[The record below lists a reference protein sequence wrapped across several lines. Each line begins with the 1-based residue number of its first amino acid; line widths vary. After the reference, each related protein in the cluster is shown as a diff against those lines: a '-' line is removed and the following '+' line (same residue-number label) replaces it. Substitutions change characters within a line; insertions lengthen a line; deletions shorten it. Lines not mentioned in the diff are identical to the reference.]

1 MQKTFDE
8 VVLFARTGLNPRQNF
23 KLGQGNNYYI
33 TIKNIKNNSLVI
45 DDNTD
50 VVNDE
55 AIKLI
60 HKRSQIKKGDILFA
74 SIGRMGDMYIIE
86 EEPMAWDINESVFA
100 FTLDT
105 SIVRQKYFYY
115 IFRVK
120 STLDY
125 LESNSSGSTFKSIK
139 MNQLKKMRFEIPALD
154 KQDQIVS
161 VLDKICN
168 VIEMRKQELG
178 SLDDLIKARFVEMF
192 GDLANPEC
200 SWDKFKFVDACA
212 DKDDIKCGPF
222 GTQLSKDEY
231 TTSGIAVW
239 EIPQINT
246 AFLSEPTHFLTE
258 EKAEQLNS
266 YTIIP
271 GDIAMSRKGNVGKC
285 ALFPN
290 DYPDG
295 IIHSDVLRIR
305 VDRERLNPAFMVCQL
320 HFSGF
325 VTRQIELV
333 SSGAI
338 MAGVNVTKLKQI
350 YVHVPPMDLQNQ
362 FADFVRQVDKSK
374 LMFQKLHQK
383 LNILRQKAGDI

>member
-1 MQKTFDE
+1 MGKTPSRDNVDYWNTNGYKWISIGDLSTTE
-8 VVLFARTGLNPRQNF
+8 M
-23 KLGQGNNYYI
+23 YI
-33 TIKNIKNNSLVI
+33 S
-45 DDNTD
+45 NTKEHLSEKA
-50 VVNDE
+50 VQE
-55 AIKLI
+55 SRIKLI
-60 HKRSQIKKGDILFA
+60 PRNTVVMSFKL
-74 SIGRMGDMYIIE
+74 SIGKTAITAEDMYSNEAI
-86 EEPMAWDINESVFA
+86 MAFHDKHVVDM
-100 FTLDT
+100 LP
-105 SIVRQKYFYY
+105 KY
-115 IFRVK
+115 IFYLFKYRDWDKGSNKAVMGKTLNKATLSEIEIELCSLEKQKEIVK
-120 STLDY
+120 
-125 LESNSSGSTFKSIK
+125 
-139 MNQLKKMRFEIPALD
+139 
-154 KQDQIVS
+154 
-161 VLDKICN
+161 VLDKI
-168 VIEMRKQELG
+168 MGSLAGRKSELLL
-178 SLDDLIKARFVEMF
+178 LDDLIKARFVEMF

-200 SWDKFKFVDACA
+200 SWDKCKFVDACA

-383 LNILRQKAGDI
+383 LNILRQKAGNI

>member
-1 MQKTFDE
+1 MGKTPSRDNVDYWNTNGYKWISIGDLSTTE
-8 VVLFARTGLNPRQNF
+8 M
-23 KLGQGNNYYI
+23 YI
-33 TIKNIKNNSLVI
+33 S
-45 DDNTD
+45 NTKEHLSEKA
-50 VVNDE
+50 VQE
-55 AIKLI
+55 SRIKLI
-60 HKRSQIKKGDILFA
+60 PRNTVVMSFKL
-74 SIGRMGDMYIIE
+74 SIGKTAITAEDMYSNEAI
-86 EEPMAWDINESVFA
+86 MAFHDKHVVDM
-100 FTLDT
+100 LP
-105 SIVRQKYFYY
+105 KY
-115 IFRVK
+115 IFYLFKYRDWDKGSNKAVMGKTLNKATLSEIEIELCSLEKQKEIVK
-120 STLDY
+120 
-125 LESNSSGSTFKSIK
+125 
-139 MNQLKKMRFEIPALD
+139 
-154 KQDQIVS
+154 
-161 VLDKICN
+161 VLDKI
-168 VIEMRKQELG
+168 MGSLAGRKSELLL
-178 SLDDLIKARFVEMF
+178 LDDLIKARFVEMF

-200 SWDKFKFVDACA
+200 SWDKCKFVDACA

-374 LMFQKLHQK
+374 VAV
-383 LNILRQKAGDI
+383 QKALDETQTLFDSLMQEYFG

>member
-1 MQKTFDE
+1 MKYKLKDIFDLQMGKTPSRDNVDYWNTNGYKWISIGDLSTTE
-8 VVLFARTGLNPRQNF
+8 M
-23 KLGQGNNYYI
+23 YI
-33 TIKNIKNNSLVI
+33 S
-45 DDNTD
+45 NTKEHLSEKA
-50 VVNDE
+50 VQE
-55 AIKLI
+55 SRIKLI
-60 HKRSQIKKGDILFA
+60 PRNTVVMSFKL
-74 SIGRMGDMYIIE
+74 SIGKTAITAEDMYSNEAI
-86 EEPMAWDINESVFA
+86 MAFHDKHVVDM
-100 FTLDT
+100 LP
-105 SIVRQKYFYY
+105 KY
-115 IFRVK
+115 IFYLFKYRDWDKGSNKAVMGKTLNKATLSEIEIELCSLEKQKEIVK
-120 STLDY
+120 
-125 LESNSSGSTFKSIK
+125 
-139 MNQLKKMRFEIPALD
+139 
-154 KQDQIVS
+154 
-161 VLDKICN
+161 VLDKI
-168 VIEMRKQELG
+168 MGSLAGRKSELLL
-178 SLDDLIKARFVEMF
+178 LDDLIKARFVEMF

-200 SWDKFKFVDACA
+200 SWDKCKFVDACA

-338 MAGVNVTKLKQI
+338 MAGVMLPN
-350 YVHVPPMDLQNQ
+350 
-362 FADFVRQVDKSK
+362 
-374 LMFQKLHQK
+374 
-383 LNILRQKAGDI
+383 

>member
-1 MQKTFDE
+1 MKYKLKDIFDLQMGKTPSRDNVDYWNTNGYKWISIGDLSTTE
-8 VVLFARTGLNPRQNF
+8 M
-23 KLGQGNNYYI
+23 YI
-33 TIKNIKNNSLVI
+33 S
-45 DDNTD
+45 NTKEHLSEKA
-50 VVNDE
+50 VQE
-55 AIKLI
+55 SRIKLI
-60 HKRSQIKKGDILFA
+60 PRNTVVMSFKL
-74 SIGRMGDMYIIE
+74 SIGKTAITAEDMYSNEAI
-86 EEPMAWDINESVFA
+86 MAFHDKHVVDM
-100 FTLDT
+100 LP
-105 SIVRQKYFYY
+105 KY
-115 IFRVK
+115 IFYLFKYRDWDKGSNKAVMGKTLNKATLSEIEIELCSLEKQKEIVK
-120 STLDY
+120 
-125 LESNSSGSTFKSIK
+125 
-139 MNQLKKMRFEIPALD
+139 
-154 KQDQIVS
+154 
-161 VLDKICN
+161 VLDKI
-168 VIEMRKQELG
+168 MGSLAGRKSELLL
-178 SLDDLIKARFVEMF
+178 LDDLIKARFVEMF

-200 SWDKFKFVDACA
+200 SWDKCKFVDACA

-383 LNILRQKAGDI
+383 LNILRQKAGNI

>member
-1 MQKTFDE
+1 MKYKLKDIFDLQMGKTPSRDNVDYWNTNGYKWISIGDLSTTE
-8 VVLFARTGLNPRQNF
+8 M
-23 KLGQGNNYYI
+23 YI
-33 TIKNIKNNSLVI
+33 S
-45 DDNTD
+45 NTKEHLSEKA
-50 VVNDE
+50 VQE
-55 AIKLI
+55 SRIKLI
-60 HKRSQIKKGDILFA
+60 PRNTVVMSFKL
-74 SIGRMGDMYIIE
+74 SIGKTAITAEDMYSNEAI
-86 EEPMAWDINESVFA
+86 MAFHDKHVVDM
-100 FTLDT
+100 LP
-105 SIVRQKYFYY
+105 KY
-115 IFRVK
+115 IFYLFKYRDWDKGSNKAVMGKTLNKATLSEIEIELCSLEKQKEIVK
-120 STLDY
+120 
-125 LESNSSGSTFKSIK
+125 
-139 MNQLKKMRFEIPALD
+139 
-154 KQDQIVS
+154 
-161 VLDKICN
+161 VLDKI
-168 VIEMRKQELG
+168 MGSLAGRKSELLL
-178 SLDDLIKARFVEMF
+178 LDDLIKARFVEMF

-200 SWDKFKFVDACA
+200 SWDKCKFVDACA

-374 LMFQKLHQK
+374 VAV
-383 LNILRQKAGDI
+383 QKALDETQTLFDSLMQEYFG